1 MKLEDYFR
9 INGTYELVDGVY
21 NVYGDVLIIIDCE
34 KLPVKF
40 GIVTGHFDC
49 SSNKLESLEG
59 CPISVGG
66 DFYCYKNNL
75 NSLEGST
82 ISVGGDFWCFKN
94 NLTSLEGSTISVDG
108 YFVCDEH
115 LHNTKEYRKYMI
127 MRKLRD

>member
-9 INGTYELVDGVY
+9 IIGKYELVDGVY
-21 NVYGDVLIIIDCE
+21 NVYGDVLLIIDCE

-49 SSNKLESLEG
+49 SFNNLNSLEG

-75 NSLEGST
+75 NSLEGSPRFV
-82 ISVGGDFWCFKN
+82 VGNFFCYKN
-94 NLTSLEGSTISVDG
+94 NLNSLEGSPISVYG
-108 YFVCDEH
+108 YFSCDEH
-115 LHNTKEYRKYMI
+115 LHNTKEYKKFKI
-127 MRKLRD
+127 IEKLRS